1 MTKLRLLISTARL
14 SKPIFRVLNSTRRW
28 AQSQGRITTFSGKR
42 IFGGRF
48 KVHSMVGNSRKSW
61 LMWSFD
67 PVGFLQMIYID
78 RGEFD
83 KAHYKFDYSK
93 REFLGEVRCIV
104 FDVTP
109 APKARGVRFIVRIW
123 VEDQDFTVVRIN
135 GIYAPAIHFS
145 WKHVEDEYHLHIS
158 R

>member
-1 MTKLRLLISTARL
+1 
-14 SKPIFRVLNSTRRW
+14 
-28 AQSQGRITTFSGKR
+28 
-42 IFGGRF
+42 
-48 KVHSMVGNSRKSW
+48 MVGNSRKGS

-109 APKARGVRFIVRIW
+109 APKARGVRFFVETCGGRIPSAFRFLAHQC
-123 VEDQDFTVVRIN
+123 EIGTVAAKLYLQP
-135 GIYAPAIHFS
+135 GT
-145 WKHVEDEYHLHIS
+145 
-158 R
+158 